1 MGQHR
6 KVSGAFLMILG
17 GRIQTS
23 LRSVIRTPGAH
34 LGGRIQTS
42 LSSVIRTPGA
52 ILGGRIQ
59 TSLRSVIRT
68 PGARKTFDPSVAMRV
83 ARP

>member
-1 MGQHR
+1 MLRMGQHR
-6 KVSGAFLMILG
+6 KISCAFLMILG

-42 LSSVIRTPGA
+42 L
-52 ILGGRIQ
+52 
-59 TSLRSVIRT
+59 RSVIRT